1 MLKACMK
8 ELIKNISFSCLSP
21 KESNLRNFFV
31 DFMKNWHFH
40 SLKNESNYYIPHV
53 IIIIFCPL
61 CTFFLSANQI
71 SNIRFTVSVANLRYF
86 TVDINFNNFM
96 VQKWED
102 KNEWKSLSIWQISWN
117 SQIVGNT
124 DCLFLLLIYLSL
136 FFKREVLSI
145 DCDTN

>member
-1 MLKACMK
+1 MK

-21 KESNLRNFFV
+21 KEANLQKLFV

-102 KNEWKSLSIWQISWN
+102 QKRMKIIKYLANFMELPNSWQHW
-117 SQIVGNT
+117 
-124 DCLFLLLIYLSL
+124 LLVFAAYLSVFIFQEGSPL
-136 FFKREVLSI
+136 NWLWH
-145 DCDTN
+145 

>member
-1 MLKACMK
+1 MK

-21 KESNLRNFFV
+21 KESNLQNFFV

-53 IIIIFCPL
+53 IIIFCPL

-86 TVDINFNNFM
+86 MMDNRTSISTILWFKNGKTQIKIIEYWTIFIEFPN
-96 VQKWED
+96 D
-102 KNEWKSLSIWQISWN
+102 KNSWQHWL
-117 SQIVGNT
+117 VV
-124 DCLFLLLIYLSL
+124 FAAYLSVFIFQEGSPL
-136 FFKREVLSI
+136 NWLWH
-145 DCDTN
+145 